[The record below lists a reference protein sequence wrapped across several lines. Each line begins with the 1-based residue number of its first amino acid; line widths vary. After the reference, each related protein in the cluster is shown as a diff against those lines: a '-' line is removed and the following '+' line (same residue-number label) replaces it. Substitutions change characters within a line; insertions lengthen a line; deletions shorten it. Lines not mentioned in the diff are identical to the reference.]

1 MKDKSK
7 IVAII
12 VAVAAV
18 SVLIFTYFFDNK
30 ETKNKEDIKIVTNYS
45 NFYTVNSCLYRLI
58 TYISS
63 KDSNSLLL
71 VLNEDYKLK
80 NKINKDNVLSIF
92 DNIDENSTF
101 VSRKMYYEQIN
112 KNIIKYYVYGYV
124 EKNQLFDEDYINKLD
139 TKDMYFIVYLDTSN
153 KTFAIEPYSG
163 EIFIGGDLN
172 EK

>member
-12 VAVAAV
+12 VAIAAI

-30 ETKNKEDIKIVTNYS
+30 VNEDKKDIKIVTNYS

-58 TYISS
+58 DYISS
-63 KDSNSLLL
+63 KDSDSLLL
-71 VLNEDYKLK
+71 VLDQDYKLK
-80 NKINKDNVLSIF
+80 NNINNNNVLSIF
-92 DNIDENSTF
+92 ENIDENSTF

-139 TKDMYFIVYLDTSN
+139 HMDMYFIVYLDTVN

-163 EIFIGGDLN
+163 EIFIGGELN